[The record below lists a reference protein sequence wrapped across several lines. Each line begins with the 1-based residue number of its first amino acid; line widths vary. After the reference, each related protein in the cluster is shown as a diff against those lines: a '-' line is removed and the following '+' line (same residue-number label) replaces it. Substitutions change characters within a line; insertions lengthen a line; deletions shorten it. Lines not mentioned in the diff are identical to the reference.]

1 MKPLAFPEPDIRS
14 PMGGPGLAAEQAA
27 LAESFI
33 FRIQPGGLLSAQSGP
48 VLAAAV
54 EAGPARETDARLAIA
69 TTDDAAVDG
78 VSPSGAITPDIAGA
92 GPEVGLPDGAPMETV
107 RQGDWT
113 DDELFDELG
122 NWFYLSPTFTDLD
135 GDGDMDMV
143 VGMWQGGVVA
153 LRNGTEHTSGPFQ
166 NWDGEDPFA
175 AVDVETMATPAMTD
189 LEGDGDMDL
198 VVANGVGEISV
209 FRNGTILTEG
219 AYTEQA
225 GTYPF
230 TYFQG
235 KAGLDVAFVDL
246 DGDGDDDMVAG
257 DGTGALVSYR
267 NGTDGGR
274 GNYVLWGE
282 DDPFRNV
289 SVDGGSTPAFID
301 MDADG
306 DLDCV
311 SGTREGSFV
320 VFRNG
325 GFGTSGDFREWQ
337 TADPFEGVGVSLRSD
352 PAFADIDGDGDLD
365 FITGSYDF
373 NLYAYENTA
382 WPGTR
387 PKFDFDGALMQID
400 VEALLL

>member
-257 DGTGALVSYR
+257 DRDRRARLLPQR
-267 NGTDGGR
+267 NRRRARQLRSLGR
-274 GNYVLWGE
+274 GRSLPQRVGRRRQHPGLHRHGRGWRSRLRFRHARGLFRRLPQRRLWNLGRF
-282 DDPFRNV
+282 P
-289 SVDGGSTPAFID
+289 G
-301 MDADG
+301 MADG
-306 DLDCV
+306 
-311 SGTREGSFV
+311 R
-320 VFRNG
+320 
-325 GFGTSGDFREWQ
+325 
-337 TADPFEGVGVSLRSD
+337 PLRRRRRV
-352 PAFADIDGDGDLD
+352 PAIR
-365 FITGSYDF
+365 
-373 NLYAYENTA
+373 
-382 WPGTR
+382 PGLR
-387 PKFDFDGALMQID
+387 RYRR
-400 VEALLL
+400 